1 MENILETLSNQKTKI
16 EDNKNITLH
25 EPFIPYKQNLYKIPR
40 NLPEG
45 TTYGIN
51 IINNNDDTKQTIGDR
66 IEMLNSTLN
75 NIIEILSFLVLRQ
88 VPELSKTTQEN
99 LNNILIL
106 LNKKVEEFE
115 NLEQQQIHIVERLS
129 NIIDNQETDQDK
141 EVTITKIKETLLKK
155 PTLKIIPPIR
165 IT

>member
-1 MENILETLSNQKTKI
+1 
-16 EDNKNITLH
+16 
-25 EPFIPYKQNLYKIPR
+25 
-40 NLPEG
+40 
-45 TTYGIN
+45 
-51 IINNNDDTKQTIGDR
+51 
-66 IEMLNSTLN
+66 MLNSTLN